1 MMTQLDNSRGFT
13 LIELV
18 IVILVIGVLGSIATL
33 KMNESIETAQYEQTK
48 QELDNL
54 GFAITGNPDL
64 FSNGARVDFGFVGDN
79 GVLPANLDYL
89 VTNTGGWSTWDGP
102 YIERGLATDDF
113 KKDAWNTNYTIA
125 DTLIRSTGSGTN
137 IDKLVASSSAA
148 LLSNTVSGWVVDA
161 SGETPPGTYA
171 DSVTV
176 RLGYPDGSGNLS
188 YASTNLD
195 SNGRF
200 SYGSVPI
207 GNHTLWVIFSPDTD
221 TMTYSVTVYPSR
233 DVTLDIVFPHD
244 LW

>member
-1 MMTQLDNSRGFT
+1 MMTRLDNSRGFT

-54 GFAITGNPDL
+54 AFAITGNPDL
-64 FSNGARVDFGFVGDN
+64 FSNGTRVDFGFVGDN
-79 GVLPANLDYL
+79 GTLPANLDYL
-89 VTNTGGWSTWDGP
+89 VTDPGGWSTWDGP
-102 YIERGLATDDF
+102 YIERGLNSDDF
-113 KKDAWNTNYTIA
+113 KKDAWNVNYTMT
-125 DTLIRSTGSGTN
+125 DTLIRSTGSGSN
-137 IDKLVASSSAA
+137 IDKLVANSSVA

-161 SGETPPGTYA
+161 SGETPQGTYT

-176 RLGYPDGSGNLS
+176 RFGYPDGAGNLT

-195 SNGRF
+195 SDGRF
-200 SYGSVPI
+200 NYGNIPI

-233 DVTLDIVFPHD
+233 DVTLDIVFPAD